1 MNAFGY
7 SNPATVKDA
16 VASLG
21 SSWEDAAILAG
32 GTDLL
37 SLMKD
42 NVMSP
47 KKVVN
52 IKSIKE
58 LGGIAK
64 AGAGIRIGATVTLD
78 ELVTSALIRAE
89 LPAIFHAAKGVT
101 SPQIRNM
108 GTVGGDLC
116 QRPRC
121 WYFRQG
127 HGVLAMHDGKSLVA
141 EGENRYHAIF
151 PSGPSHFV
159 SASSFGPALVAY
171 GAKIKVAGKSGNRE
185 IDAAQFFV
193 APKSAA
199 EREIAIKPDE
209 IVTEVVI
216 PKLGMKSATYEVR
229 ERQAID
235 WPLMACSVALSMS
248 GTKIGSAKV
257 VLGHAGPTPVA
268 LSEVD
273 QYLAGKT
280 ASMDTF
286 MQAGTLAMKGARA
299 LSQNAYKIPLVR
311 AAVARALA
319 TAAGLPAV

>member
-1 MNAFGY
+1 
-7 SNPATVKDA
+7 
-16 VASLG
+16 
-21 SSWEDAAILAG
+21 
-32 GTDLL
+32 
-37 SLMKD
+37 
-42 NVMSP
+42 
-47 KKVVN
+47 
-52 IKSIKE
+52 
-58 LGGIAK
+58 
-64 AGAGIRIGATVTLD
+64 
-78 ELVTSALIRAE
+78 
-89 LPAIFHAAKGVT
+89 
-101 SPQIRNM
+101 
-108 GTVGGDLC
+108 
-116 QRPRC
+116 
-121 WYFRQG
+121 
-127 HGVLAMHDGKSLVA
+127 
-141 EGENRYHAIF
+141 
-151 PSGPSHFV
+151 
-159 SASSFGPALVAY
+159 

-193 APKSAA
+193 APQSAA

-229 ERQAID
+229 ERQAMD

-319 TAAGLPAV
+319 TAAGLPTA